1 MSPRAWSMSPLELTV
16 LWHAIGREILP
27 YPLQHRPTQ
36 ETVEEY
42 ERAYKTAAARVQT
55 VFDEDMYGPLRIL
68 IEPEARIEVAGFARA
83 AAGVLP
89 GAEPDP
95 MTLIRLHAAVSGQ
108 SAVLLT
114 QESTPDPYRGGP
126 VRMAIVGT
134 RTIAARIIA
143 SLPSTPRGAGPSF
156 RINRA
161 DLEAYDDQ
169 PFTGFDAD
177 APRSQRTEVQ
187 QFFERPRTTLA
198 HIAAYPGPAYDNRPS
213 ITRDFHVM
221 DYPDGRYRV
230 HSTAAIQAVPA
241 EAADLT
247 AHLQAVLD
255 RTLQQ
260 HREDIDPVY
269 T

>member
-1 MSPRAWSMSPLELTV
+1 MSPRAWSLSPLELTV
-16 LWHAIGREILP
+16 LWHALGREILP

-42 ERAYKTAAARVQT
+42 ERAYKSAATRVQSI
-55 VFDEDMYGPLRIL
+55 FDEDLYGPLRIL
-68 IEPEARIEVAGFARA
+68 IEPEARIEVAGFARSA
-83 AAGVLP
+83 EGVRP

-95 MTLIRLHAAVSGQ
+95 MALIRLHAAVSGQ
-108 SAVLLT
+108 SAVMLT

-143 SLPSTPRGAGPSF
+143 SLPSTPRGSGPSF

-161 DLEAYDDQ
+161 DLDAYDDQ
-169 PFTGFDAD
+169 PFTGLGDET
-177 APRSQRTEVQ
+177 PRSPRTEVQ
-187 QFFERPRTTLA
+187 RFFERPRTTLA
-198 HIAAYPGPAYDNRPS
+198 HIAVYPGPAYDNRPTA
-213 ITRDFHVM
+213 TRDFHVM

-230 HSTAAIQAVPA
+230 HSAAAIQAVPA

-260 HREDIDPVY
+260 YWEDTDPVY